1 MDGLILRSLLLST
14 AVLLLYSVLR
24 AVYTIWWGPKSLEKR
39 LTQQGIRGTSYKL
52 FYGDKKDFLRLNKEA
67 LSKPIS
73 LNHQIASRVLPF
85 THHMVQTYDIYLA
98 TGKFCVEWVGTRA
111 RLIIADPELIRL
123 ALTEKDG
130 HIQKQKQNPLV
141 NILSLGLSA
150 LEGEKWAKH
159 RTLMTPAFHHG
170 KLKGMGP
177 AFSASCCNM
186 IDRWNELVSPEGS
199 CELDVALEL
208 QNLTGDVIA
217 RTAFGSSYEAG
228 KKIFEFQKEQAT
240 LVMEAFEAFYF
251 PGLRFIPTKKN
262 RRRYYLDNEI
272 KTTIR
277 GIIREKEQAKKNTE
291 SSSTDLLGLLLQCKE
306 QKDNEMTIE
315 DVIEECKLFYFAGQ
329 ETTANLLTW
338 TIIALSMHPNW
349 QEKARE
355 EVLQIWGHKTPD
367 VEGINHLK
375 IVSAIPFM
383 LRTKVLETTLTLEP
397 TSFWKLVVAYGGNL
411 QVPMVVHEVLRLYPP
426 VVFMLRQIHQR
437 TNIGGLSIPEGIDLY
452 LPVLLLHHDPDY
464 WGGDVE
470 EFKPERFAEGVS
482 KASKDQMAFY
492 PFGWGPR
499 VCIGQNF
506 AMMEAKMAL
515 AMILQHFWF
524 ELSPTY
530 THAPF
535 TVITL
540 QPQHGAPIILHQI

>member
-1 MDGLILRSLLLST
+1 MDGLMLRSLLLST
-14 AVLLLYSVLR
+14 AILLLYSVLR
-24 AVYTIWWGPKSLEKR
+24 AVYTIWWGPKNLEKR
-39 LTQQGIRGTSYKL
+39 LRQQGIRCTSYKL
-52 FYGDKKDFLRLNKEA
+52 FYGDKKDFLRLNREA

-73 LNHQIASRVLPF
+73 LNHKIASRVLPF
-85 THHMVQTYDIYLA
+85 THHMVQTY
-98 TGKFCVEWVGTRA
+98 GKFCVEWFGTRA

-130 HIQKQKQNPLV
+130 HIQKQKQNPLLK
-141 NILSLGLSA
+141 IIDLGLFA
-150 LEGEKWAKH
+150 LDGEKWAKR

-177 AFSASCCNM
+177 SFSTSCCNM

-240 LVMEAFEAFYF
+240 LAMEAFAAFYF

-315 DVIEECKLFYFAGQ
+315 DVIEECRLFYLAGQ
-329 ETTANLLTW
+329 ETVANLLTW

-355 EVLQIWGHKTPD
+355 EVLQIWGQKNPD
-367 VEGINHLK
+367 VGGINHLK
-375 IVSAIPFM
+375 I
-383 LRTKVLETTLTLEP
+383 
-397 TSFWKLVVAYGGNL
+397 
-411 QVPMVVHEVLRLYPP
+411 VPMVVHEVLRLYPP
-426 VVFMLRQIHQR
+426 VAFLLRQTHQR
-437 TNIGGLSIPEGIDLY
+437 TNIGGLSIPEGIDLF

-464 WGGDVE
+464 WGDDVE

-482 KASKDQMAFY
+482 KASKDQKAFY

-506 AMMEAKMAL
+506 AMMEAKIAL